1 LPPILA
7 LALCTAFVLILL
19 RYERKQAS
27 EISRE
32 LWVPTVWLLV
42 TASRPLGTWFGVFG
56 SDPEQSNPLDLAFLV
71 FLIVTAIVI
80 LNRRRFDVVGAVRQN
95 KWLIALIVLMLIS
108 AFWSDLP
115 DQTLRRAAKE
125 LLAVLLAFV
134 VLSEASPRRAMESIL
149 RRTTYILIPFSP
161 VLIKYYPQ
169 YGRFYTRWS
178 GGEMWTGVATHKN
191 SLAQICI
198 VAAALLIWSLVRR
211 WQGHNSA
218 QWKYQTHAEIVLLV
232 GVLWLLGGPDQRI
245 FYSATSVYALSGG
258 LLVCGGFVLAKKWKI
273 TIPASLLVWIVVVI
287 MAVGVV
293 SIFTSGSSLGG
304 FATAA
309 GRDATLTGRT
319 EVWDSLVPILK
330 KNPVLGGGFGVF
342 WTTEHRNIFQISG
355 AHNGYLDVL
364 LGVGFL
370 GLIFLTGFLLSS
382 VRSAYRELSR
392 DFDWGILWIF
402 VLLMLVIH
410 NMGESSVDSFT
421 SYQTAVVLFMTV
433 SSKRMMSTSP
443 LDDRA

>member
-19 RYERKQAS
+19 RYERKQAP

-42 TASRPLGTWFGVFG
+42 TASKPLGIWFGVFG

-71 FLIVTAIVI
+71 FLIVAAIVI

-134 VLSEASPRRAMESIL
+134 VLSEASPRRAMECIL
-149 RRTTYILIPFSP
+149 RRATYILIPFSP

-169 YGRFYTRWS
+169 YGRLYTPWS
-178 GGEMWTGVATHKN
+178 GGEMWTGVANHKN

-211 WQGHNSA
+211 RQGRNPA
-218 QWKYQTHAEIVLLV
+218 VWKYQTHAEIVLLMAV
-232 GVLWLLGGPDQRI
+232 VWLLGGPGHWV
-245 FYSATSVYALSGG
+245 FYSATSVYALSAGLLCCGG
-258 LLVCGGFVLAKKWKI
+258 LIFARKWKLAIPAGAFVLI
-273 TIPASLLVWIVVVI
+273 LFLIV
-287 MAVGVV
+287 AVGVV

-319 EVWDSLVPILK
+319 EVWDSLVPVLM
-330 KNPVLGGGFGVF
+330 KNPLFGGGFGIF
-342 WTTEHRNIFQISG
+342 WTTEHRNLFRISG

-364 LGVGFL
+364 LGVGFA
-370 GLIFLTGFLLSS
+370 GLLLLIGFLLSS
-382 VRSAYRELSR
+382 GRNAYRELSR
-392 DFDWGILWIF
+392 EFDWGILWIF
-402 VLLMLVIH
+402 VLLMLVVH
-410 NMGESSVDSFT
+410 NMGESSIDTFT

-433 SSKRMMSTSP
+433 SSTRMTGAPP
-443 LDDRA
+443 LAEGA